1 MWLEWGNMKIEKEL
15 DLNFENYRWREAPK
29 SKKSPEYAKEEFMKI
44 IEKEKDM
51 KAEEMTEILNKHLKK
66 RGFLTIQER
75 NYVGYNKAPFDLT
88 AGDENNLKI
97 YGFEIKSDRDTFERL
112 ENQLGEYS
120 FVCEE
125 IYLVLHKKKAPKWLP
140 SWCGVL
146 RISKK
151 GIYKEN
157 HAFQRDPF
165 EISTG
170 YEWDSLA
177 IANGLGK
184 IKNRL
189 GEIFKQLIG
198 IRKNILF
205 NRYFATTYSSET
217 QDNKYEKFYPLSDD
231 QKRLIVG
238 FDVPYHLKNFNRD
251 LNRFE
256 KRLEIIKQAVKL
268 GGVQKKL

>member
-1 MWLEWGNMKIEKEL
+1 MEIEKEL
-15 DLNFENYRWREAPK
+15 DLNFKNYRYKDYPK
-29 SKKSPEYAKEEFMKI
+29 SKRQPEETKEEFMKK
-44 IEKEKDM
+44 IEKENDM
-51 KAEEMTEILNKHLKK
+51 KADEMTEILNKHLKK
-66 RGFLTIQER
+66 QGFLTIQER

-88 AGDENNLKI
+88 AGDKNNLKI
-97 YGFEIKSDRDTFERL
+97 YGFEIKSDKDTFERL
-112 ENQLGEYS
+112 ENQLGEYT
-120 FVCEE
+120 FICEE
-125 IYLVLHKKKAPKWLP
+125 IYLVLHKKKSPKWLP
-140 SWCGVL
+140 SWCGIL

-151 GIYKEN
+151 GIYKES

-205 NRYFATTYSSET
+205 NHYFAIEYDSST
-217 QDNKYEKFYPLSDD
+217 NNSVFKRFFPLSDR
-231 QKRLIVG
+231 QKTFIAGLTIEYQIKELQRE
-238 FDVPYHLKNFNRD
+238 LKG
-251 LNRFE
+251 LE
-256 KRLEIIKQAVKL
+256 KRFTLIKQLINVGQGKL
-268 GGVQKKL
+268 IK